1 MILIEKQ
8 GCFVAYR
15 DHHPGGF
22 RVGNSVEGKYFVAI
36 YSLWLLQ
43 VFLNAVSRSKFFAAD
58 LESAVLIWLESWG
71 LFAF

>member
-1 MILIEKQ
+1 MLTEIITQ
-8 GCFVAYR
+8 VASEL
-15 DHHPGGF
+15 GTL
-22 RVGNSVEGKYFVAI
+22 EGKYFVAI